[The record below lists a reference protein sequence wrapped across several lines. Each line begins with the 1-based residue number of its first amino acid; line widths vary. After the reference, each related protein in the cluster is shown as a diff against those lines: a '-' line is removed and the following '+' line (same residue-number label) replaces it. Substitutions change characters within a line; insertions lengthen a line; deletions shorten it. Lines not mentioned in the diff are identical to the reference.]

1 MPAAAKIAK
10 LISPRYCMKARSIA
24 RELALLGVSQLNDN
38 PKKADAKA
46 RGGST
51 SQPATTQQLEAL
63 LKKALKTLNA
73 DAQATIETARGELQ
87 RGERLVLESETRTV
101 ELEKVRSRIQP
112 AVPLV
117 QSAIN
122 HIGSTLELLMFAQQK
137 NTKEIVAIRR
147 ALESA
152 AQTIETG
159 DRLLSENAQRV
170 ADVSD
175 ARLEIQRAIAAVQQ
189 AISDLAKTLD
199 PNKFTQLID
208 REDIREYACDLLFNW
223 TNHWRDLDAQLD
235 DAMEKWSMRRLARV
249 DRDIL
254 RLAMIEIV
262 HLGVPT
268 KVAIDEAIEIA
279 KRYSDE
285 DGYRFI
291 NGVLRRATDKL
302 ET

>member
-1 MPAAAKIAK
+1 
-10 LISPRYCMKARSIA
+10 MKARSIA